1 MLATMSISIALRAWT
16 VAGVAC
22 AALAACAPH
31 AAKVAT
37 RSSGMG
43 IDPFGHTRMSE
54 ARDVV
59 PPGEMAHTQRLLAM
73 LRNDL
78 VRYRDPA
85 AAERDGF
92 LKQGDDVPVGSLK
105 HFFKYENFA
114 KNQTHLDPKAP
125 AAILYRRT
133 ASGFELAGVMFTA
146 PITASMD
153 DLDRRVPLA
162 LGHWHSHRNLCVP
175 HKDAAP
181 LTTHAQRAPFGFEG
195 TITTRAACDAANG
208 VFLDNV
214 YGWMTHVYPYAPAL
228 ADAF

>member
-1 MLATMSISIALRAWT
+1 MSSPMFVRTLAFA
-16 VAGVAC
+16 VAC
-22 AALAACAPH
+22 AWLAACAPRAH
-31 AAKVAT
+31 AAAA

-59 PPGEMAHTQRLLAM
+59 PSDEMAHTQRLLAL
-73 LRNDL
+73 LRADL

-85 AAERDGF
+85 AAERDGYR
-92 LKQGDDVPVGSLK
+92 KEGEDVPVGSLK

-114 KNQTHLDPKAP
+114 KNQAHLDPKAP

-133 ASGFELAGVMFTA
+133 TSGFELAGVMFTA
-146 PITASMD
+146 PISASMD
-153 DLDRRVPLA
+153 ELDRRIPLA
-162 LGHWHSHRNLCVP
+162 LGHWHSHRNICVP
-175 HKDAAP
+175 HKDAPP

-195 TITTRAACDAANG
+195 TITTRAACDAAGG

-214 YGWMTHVYPYAPAL
+214 YGWMTHVYPYAPTL

>member
-1 MLATMSISIALRAWT
+1 M
-16 VAGVAC
+16 
-22 AALAACAPH
+22 AA
-31 AAKVAT
+31 
-37 RSSGMG
+37 RSTGMG

-54 ARDVV
+54 ARSAV
-59 PPGEMAHTQRLLAM
+59 PPDGLAHTQRLLAM

-92 LKQGDDVPVGSLK
+92 LKQGEDVPIGSLK
-105 HFFKYENFA
+105 HFFKYENFG

-146 PITASMD
+146 PISASMD
-153 DLDRRVPLA
+153 ELDHRVPLA
-162 LGHWHSHRNLCVP
+162 LGHWHSHRNICVP
-175 HKDAAP
+175 HKDAPP

-195 TITTRAACDAANG
+195 SITTRAACDAANG

-214 YGWMTHVYPYAPAL
+214 YGWMTHVYPYAPTL

>member
-1 MLATMSISIALRAWT
+1 MVVHATAVAL
-16 VAGVAC
+16 GC
-22 AALAACAPH
+22 ALVAACGHQGSPAP
-31 AAKVAT
+31 A
-37 RSSGMG
+37 RSTGMG
-43 IDPFGHTRMSE
+43 IDAFGHTRMSE
-54 ARDVV
+54 ARDSV

-78 VRYRDPA
+78 ARYRDPA

-114 KNQTHLDPKAP
+114 KNRAHLDPKAP

-146 PITASMD
+146 PISASMD
-153 DLDRRVPLA
+153 ELDSRVPLA
-162 LGHWHSHRNLCVP
+162 LGHWHSHRNICVP
-175 HKDAAP
+175 HKDAPP

-195 TITTRAACDAANG
+195 TIATRAACDAANG

-214 YGWMTHVYPYAPAL
+214 YGWMTHVYPYAPTL

>member
-1 MLATMSISIALRAWT
+1 MVGRMSIPIVLRTWA
-16 VAGVAC
+16 ASAVAC
-22 AALAACAPH
+22 AVLAACAPH
-31 AAKVAT
+31 AAAVAT

-54 ARDVV
+54 ARDAV
-59 PPGEMAHTQRLLAM
+59 PPDEMAHTQRLLAM
-73 LRNDL
+73 LRSDL
-78 VRYRDPA
+78 ERYRDPA

-92 LKQGDDVPVGSLK
+92 LKEGEDVPVGSLK

-114 KNQTHLDPKAP
+114 KNQAHLDPKAP

-133 ASGFELAGVMFTA
+133 ANGFELAGVMFTA
-146 PITASMD
+146 PISASMD
-153 DLDRRVPLA
+153 ELDRRIPLA
-162 LGHWHSHRNLCVP
+162 LGHWHSHRNICVP
-175 HKDAAP
+175 HKDAP
-181 LTTHAQRAPFGFEG
+181 PMTTHAQRAPFGFEG

-214 YGWMTHVYPYAPAL
+214 YGWMTHVYPYAPTL